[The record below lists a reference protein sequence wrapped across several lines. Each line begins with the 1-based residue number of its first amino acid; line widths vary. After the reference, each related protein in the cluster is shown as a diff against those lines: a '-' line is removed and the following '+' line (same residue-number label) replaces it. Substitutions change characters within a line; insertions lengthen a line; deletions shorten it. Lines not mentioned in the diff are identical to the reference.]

1 MHGDSVYLKMFERC
15 FPAGDEMHVCPSTG
29 IGNTAQKMD
38 RENRQSLENVL
49 LVANNIGKL
58 LPGVHITFHA
68 DNVLQR
74 CKLLGVANSRD
85 QVKVL
90 LLTVNLDTWSSL
102 PDHVKEGRADYNE
115 TVDELLKILYPFDLG
130 LIAAFRTKQENNE
143 NPLLY
148 ANRLWSAYYVGKR
161 RNVHRED
168 PEYKTIL
175 ISNAH
180 PKFKSQ
186 CGFFINPLKDSYQC
200 IMDCMHNF
208 FHVARKSKSVK
219 SKIHHQSTNN
229 TCLASHSTRELA
241 TFSNRKRHHYNY
253 NASKDKI
260 CRHGPAV
267 TSQRQIATCSPLNV
281 NPMESDLRLQHRKSV
296 LKELTLITTITSL
309 ENEIELL
316 KSHIHNWE
324 NTNKIMETSQHA
336 LKVKYEACHADLGQ
350 CNKELKEI
358 KQSFDQIVKVP
369 QKTVCSIQTQ
379 NKGRRANLSILSAR
393 TSPYG
398 EQNLNISNVETAKEI
413 PDLMCHSDVYDLSN
427 LFSPD
432 PSVNVSEHI
441 PM

>member
-1 MHGDSVYLKMFERC
+1 
-15 FPAGDEMHVCPSTG
+15 
-29 IGNTAQKMD
+29 MD
-38 RENRQSLENVL
+38 REDRQSLENVL

-115 TVDELLKILYPFDLG
+115 TVDELLKIIYPFDLG
-130 LIAAFRTKQENNE
+130 LKAAYRTKQENNE

-168 PEYKTIL
+168 PEYKTLL
-175 ISNAH
+175 IANAH
-180 PKFKSQ
+180 PKFKIK

-200 IMDCMHNF
+200 IMDCMHTF
-208 FHVARKSKSVK
+208 FHVARRSNSVK
-219 SKIHHQSTNN
+219 SKIYHQSTNN
-229 TCLASHSTRELA
+229 KTCLASHTTGEFA

-260 CRHGPAV
+260 YRHGPPG
-267 TSQRQIATCSPLNV
+267 TSQRQIASCSPLNV
-281 NPMESDLRLQHRKSV
+281 NSMESDLRLQHRRSV
-296 LKELTLITTITSL
+296 LKEVKLISTITSL

-324 NTNKIMETSQHA
+324 NTNKIMETSQHV
-336 LKVKYEACHADLGQ
+336 LKVKYEACHADVVQ
-350 CNKELKEI
+350 CRKELKEI

-369 QKTVCSIQTQ
+369 QKTICSIQAENT
-379 NKGRRANLSILSAR
+379 GGGANLSMLSAR
-393 TSPYG
+393 TSPYW
-398 EQNLNISNVETAKEI
+398 EQTLNISNVEKAKEI
-413 PDLMCHSDVYDLSN
+413 PDLMCHSDVYDLSH

-432 PSVNVSEHI
+432 PRVNVSEHI